1 MGDLTEHFSRSEFK
15 CGCGYCDFDT
25 VDVDTL
31 ALLEEVREWAMV
43 AVVIN
48 SACRCDFWNRSIGG
62 SKNSKHVQGRAVDIR
77 IEGKTPDEIAEFVEK
92 LMPDSGGI
100 GIYPEKNFVHID
112 TASGSR
118 RRWRG

>member
-1 MGDLTEHFSRSEFK
+1 MGDLTEHFSRIEFK
-15 CGCGYCDFDT
+15 CQCGNCDFDT

-48 SACRCDFWNRSIGG
+48 SACRCDFWNHSIGG

-92 LMPDSGGI
+92 LMPDFGGI
-100 GIYPEKNFVHID
+100 GVYPEKNFVHFD
-112 TASGSR
+112 TRTGKG
-118 RRWRG
+118 RWRG

>member
-1 MGDLTEHFSRSEFK
+1 MGDLTEHFSRREFLCS
-15 CGCGYCDFDT
+15 CGNCDFDT

-48 SACRCDFWNRSIGG
+48 SACRCATWNEAVGG
-62 SKNSKHVQGRAVDIR
+62 SKNSKHVQGRAADIR
-77 IEGKTPDEIAEFVEK
+77 IEGKTPDEIAEFIEK

-100 GIYPEKNFVHID
+100 GIYPENNFIHID
-112 TASGSR
+112 TRIGKG
-118 RRWRG
+118 RWRG